1 MNPHFPRARLKVS
14 ATDRLYLKPSMRCA
28 RTAKT
33 MVSLC
38 DRSWSPSGGGAA
50 GAARRDP
57 VGPPTAARR
66 SNVSLGEPG
75 SPTPPPAGGFGRAT
89 PSRRGMGKPGF
100 PIPPPGGRVWEGY
113 ALPGTTFV
121 SHCGCGPEARAPGP
135 PPAGG
140 FGRATP
146 SRRGMGK
153 PGYSMPPPAGG
164 LGPHAGGWGNPVSP
178 SPHPVGGSNTISDC
192 RFWIAD
198 CRAWRHDER

>member
-75 SPTPPPAGGFGRAT
+75 SPTPPPAGRCGRAT
-89 PSRRGMGKPGF
+89 PSRRGDGETRFPHTPARGRAWPSRMGKRKPGF
-100 PIPPPGGRVWEGY
+100 PIAPPGGRVWEG
-113 ALPGTTFV
+113 AAIPRIPCFHHV
-121 SHCGCGPEARAPGP
+121 RV
-135 PPAGG
+135 
-140 FGRATP
+140 
-146 SRRGMGK
+146 RRGRMDGAC
-153 PGYSMPPPAGG
+153 PRRRASHAVARGVSRWGHGADSG
-164 LGPHAGGWGNPVSP
+164 LSIQRP
-178 SPHPVGGSNTISDC
+178 SGT
-192 RFWIAD
+192 
-198 CRAWRHDER
+198 

>member
-50 GAARRDP
+50 GPARRDP

-100 PIPPPGGRVWEGY
+100 PIPPPAGRCGRAQPVRRGVGKPGFPVAPPGGRVWEG
-113 ALPGTTFV
+113 AAIPRITCFHPVRVRRSRMDSARLRQRA
-121 SHCGCGPEARAPGP
+121 SHPVARGV
-135 PPAGG
+135 
-140 FGRATP
+140 
-146 SRRGMGK
+146 SRRGHGAD
-153 PGYSMPPPAGG
+153 SG
-164 LGPHAGGWGNPVSP
+164 LSIQRP
-178 SPHPVGGSNTISDC
+178 SGT
-192 RFWIAD
+192 
-198 CRAWRHDER
+198 